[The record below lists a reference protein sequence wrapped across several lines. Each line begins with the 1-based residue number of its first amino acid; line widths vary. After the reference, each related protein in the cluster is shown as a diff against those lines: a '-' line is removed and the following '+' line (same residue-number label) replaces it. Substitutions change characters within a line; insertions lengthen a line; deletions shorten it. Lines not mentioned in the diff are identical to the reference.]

1 MTKSKLRKS
10 KNKKDTGRRE
20 NEVRT
25 KADSPVRE
33 RPSWD
38 QYFMSIARL
47 ASTRSTCLRRQVGAV
62 IVKDKK
68 ILATGYNGAP
78 MGLKHCLDIGCLR
91 EELGIPSGE
100 RHELC
105 RATHAEQNAIVQA
118 ATCGVSIKDSVIY
131 STTHPCILCSK
142 LLINAGINKIII
154 EDSYPDEM
162 SRQMLNEAGVEIII
176 IGQDTKERKKT
187 KGKRK

>member
-1 MTKSKLRKS
+1 LKKS
-10 KNKKDTGRRE
+10 KNKRNPDKGGNKSKTALM
-20 NEVRT
+20 T
-25 KADSPVRE
+25 RE
-33 RPSWD
+33 RPTWD

-47 ASTRSTCLRRQVGAV
+47 AATRSTCLRRQVGAV

-68 ILATGYNGAP
+68 ILSTGYNGAP
-78 MGLKHCLDIGCLR
+78 MGLQHCLDIGCLR

-105 RATHAEQNAIVQA
+105 RATHAEQNAIAQA
-118 ATCGVSIKDSVIY
+118 ATFGVSIKDSVIY

-142 LLINAGINKIII
+142 LLINAGISKIII

-162 SRQMLNEAGVEIII
+162 SRQMLDEAGVGITI
-176 IGQDTKERKKT
+176 IGDDPKERKRG